1 MTTSTPLLDPS
12 EPPAC
17 EIVNAGGTGSAVLV
31 CDHASNRVPRCMDD
45 LGLNAQQLADH
56 ISWDPGAAD
65 VARALAG
72 LLDAPLVLSGYSR
85 LVIDCNRP
93 LQSPESIAEQSAGV
107 PVPGNR
113 NLSAQD
119 RECRIATFFQPYH
132 QAIDQLLDARRR
144 QPTLLLS
151 IHSFAAVLDGQHR
164 PWHMGVAYWHDHR
177 LAQRLHEVLRERS
190 DINVGYN
197 QPYPIEDAF
206 DYTIPVHGEGRG
218 LASAMIEIR
227 QDEIQSPA
235 TAATWATR
243 LAHAFRTVEAGVRM
257 APPPQPAA
265 SRERNLVT
273 SPTPFIPRDIS

>member
-1 MTTSTPLLDPS
+1 MTRSTLLLES
-12 EPPAC
+12 AEPPPFQ
-17 EIVNAGGTGSAVLV
+17 IVNARGKGSAVLV
-31 CDHASNRVPRCMDD
+31 CDHASNRVPRRMHD
-45 LGLNAQQLADH
+45 LGLTSQQLADH
-56 ISWDPGAAD
+56 IGWDPGAAD
-65 VARALAG
+65 VARALSE

-107 PVPGNR
+107 AVPGNR
-113 NLSAQD
+113 NLSARD
-119 RECRIATFFQPYH
+119 REQRIATFFRPYH
-132 QAIDQLLDARRR
+132 QAIDQLLDARRH
-144 QPTLLLS
+144 QPALLLS
-151 IHSFAAVLDGQHR
+151 IHSFAAVLDGQRR
-164 PWHMGVAYWHDHR
+164 PWHVGVAYRHDDR
-177 LAQRLHEVLRERS
+177 LAQRLHEALSERG